1 MARDGISSY
10 FKFDK
15 IAELPGA
22 AAPGPHHFARIMD
35 RGVLFRFQIE
45 KIAELPGASAPGT
58 HHFVKILDRGL
69 KARTPNLNKSLRFQ
83 GLPFLDP
90 ISLLGYWIC
99 S

>member
-22 AAPGPHHFARIMD
+22 
-35 RGVLFRFQIE
+35 E
-45 KIAELPGASAPGT
+45 S